1 MREAVGPETSLAP
14 TLVNPASGTVVA
26 TVDLVVPPER
36 AYRMLVT
43 AELERWWG
51 SESTYQMRE
60 WNAELRVGGPWRVL
74 VCFTGAEPLPASG
87 KFLEFDAPR
96 RIVQTRRY
104 EWDHPRLGRRDTRV
118 TYELAPHRDGTRLT
132 VVHEGFERLPDAAA
146 EHAQGWQRVL
156 GWLEGY
162 ARSLPEARG
171 TS

>member
-1 MREAVGPETSLAP
+1 MRAAVEPGNSAAP
-14 TLVNPASGTVVA
+14 ILLNQASGTVVA
-26 TVDLVVPPER
+26 TVDLAVPPER

-51 SESTYQMRE
+51 SEDTYRMLD
-60 WNAELRVGGPWRVL
+60 WNAELRVGGRWRVL
-74 VCFTGAEPLPASG
+74 VCFPGAEPLPASG
-87 KFLEFDAPR
+87 EFLEFDTPN
-96 RIVQTRRY
+96 RIVQTRHY

-118 TYELAPHRDGTRLT
+118 TYELVPHAGGTRLAI
-132 VVHEGFERLPDAAA
+132 VHEGFDGVPAAAA
-146 EHAQGWQRVL
+146 EHAQGWRRVL